1 MSTSTPAPTMY
12 PKISIIVPTL
22 NERKLLPVLIE
33 SIHQQDFTDYEVI
46 IADAGSDDGTREYA
60 DEQGCRVVEGG
71 LPARGRNAGAAAAR
85 GEFLFFL
92 DSDVRLPE
100 DFLANAW
107 EEIERKFVDLATC
120 EARPITDVSFDKL
133 LFNFAST
140 VTRLTV
146 RTQPRATGFCILVTK
161 RLFRRVGG
169 FDETITLGE
178 DHAFSKAAAE
188 FRRLEFLS
196 STYVE
201 VSVRRL
207 DKEGRVGYLLKAI
220 HSDLHR
226 RLIGEI
232 RNNAIE
238 YDFAHYDEA
247 DPDQPNQN
255 FVARLDRWLLQ
266 ADEGLRNLV
275 ESTRDLPSPNDP
287 DQELGERLEEQFD
300 QLRRGLRKRLKPRK
314 DQSDPPDS
322 SNREV

>member
-1 MSTSTPAPTMY
+1 MSSDDTLTNMY
-12 PKISIIVPTL
+12 PKISIITPTL

-33 SIHQQDFTDYEVI
+33 SIHGQDFDDYEVI
-46 IADAGSDDGTREYA
+46 IADAGSSDGTREYA
-60 DEQGCRVVEGG
+60 EEQGCRVVEGG
-71 LPARGRNAGAAAAR
+71 MPARGRNAGAAVAR

-92 DSDVRLPE
+92 DSDVRLPKG
-100 DFLANAW
+100 FLSNAW
-107 EEIERKFVDLATC
+107 EELERKFVDLATC
-120 EARPITDVSFDKL
+120 EARPITDVAFDKL

-140 VTRLTV
+140 VTRLTA

-188 FRRLEFLS
+188 FRRLEFLT

-207 DKEGRVGYLLKAI
+207 EKEGRVGYLLKAI

-238 YDFAHYDEA
+238 YDFAHYDED
-247 DPDQPNQN
+247 DPEQPNQN

-275 ESTRDLPSPNDP
+275 EATRDLPSPNDP
-287 DQELGERLEEQFD
+287 DQELGERLEEQFE
-300 QLRRGLRKRLKPRK
+300 QLRRGLRKRLKPRNRK
-314 DQSDPPDS
+314 DEK
-322 SNREV
+322 NREA